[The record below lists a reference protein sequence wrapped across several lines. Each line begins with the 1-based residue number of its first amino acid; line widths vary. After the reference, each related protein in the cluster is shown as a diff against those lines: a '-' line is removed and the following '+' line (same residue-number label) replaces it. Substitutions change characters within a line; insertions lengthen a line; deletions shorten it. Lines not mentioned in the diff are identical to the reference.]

1 MKRLHLLSLACLL
14 AVGCVRDMENRIET
28 STDVSGK
35 IINTPTNAIA
45 GELMVKITDGAES
58 FDLDNIAGV
67 ACQSQPLFAMGQKN
81 ETNFSESGLN
91 KWYLVRFDADS
102 NIENVARAIAADSR
116 VAFVEY
122 NKELKRVEE
131 PQSVVADVD
140 LTTRALNDMPFD
152 DPQLPYQWNFMND
165 ARLGDRAAIGA
176 DINVFDAWQ
185 YCTGDP
191 RIIVAVIDNGIRV
204 VHPDLDGNI
213 WVNEAEQNGVE
224 GVDDDGNGYID
235 DINGYNFCDDKGEI
249 TWNDFYDTSHATH
262 VAGIIAAES
271 NNGRGVAGIAGGS
284 GNNDGCRIMSCQVF
298 SSYNVATSA
307 GFAAAFIYAADNGAS
322 IVNNS
327 WGYERSDVSTD
338 SQYLE
343 KYSVVQDAIDYFEQ
357 YGGNRDVIDGGIVVF
372 AAGNDGKECA
382 MYPAAYHDIIA
393 VASFA
398 PDFLAAN
405 YTNYGPGVNV
415 CAPGGDTFYGTEYQ
429 IVSTTLDSRGFGYM
443 QGTSMACPHVSG
455 IAALGLSYAI
465 QQGYMLSARDYRNLL
480 VTSTHDIDKYQRG
493 YGQIYDKDNKV
504 FETVD
509 MSRYAGALGTGYI
522 DAHLVLMQLDNVP
535 CLYTE
540 VNNNEPLALD
550 NLFSEASH
558 RLNFTECVVPQE
570 SADKLG
576 ISTTPSFKDGELVIK
591 CTKPGSG
598 RISVKAVI
606 GTGSN
611 TTGMEVEREF
621 ELVVRRSKADNGGWL

>member
-429 IVSTTLDSRGFGYM
+429 IVSTTLDSRGFGDM

>member
-1 MKRLHLLSLACLL
+1 
-14 AVGCVRDMENRIET
+14 
-28 STDVSGK
+28 
-35 IINTPTNAIA
+35 
-45 GELMVKITDGAES
+45 
-58 FDLDNIAGV
+58 
-67 ACQSQPLFAMGQKN
+67 
-81 ETNFSESGLN
+81 
-91 KWYLVRFDADS
+91 
-102 NIENVARAIAADSR
+102 
-116 VAFVEY
+116 
-122 NKELKRVEE
+122 
-131 PQSVVADVD
+131 
-140 LTTRALNDMPFD
+140 
-152 DPQLPYQWNFMND
+152 
-165 ARLGDRAAIGA
+165 
-176 DINVFDAWQ
+176 
-185 YCTGDP
+185 
-191 RIIVAVIDNGIRV
+191 
-204 VHPDLDGNI
+204 
-213 WVNEAEQNGVE
+213 
-224 GVDDDGNGYID
+224 
-235 DINGYNFCDDKGEI
+235 
-249 TWNDFYDTSHATH
+249 
-262 VAGIIAAES
+262 
-271 NNGRGVAGIAGGS
+271 
-284 GNNDGCRIMSCQVF
+284 
-298 SSYNVATSA
+298 
-307 GFAAAFIYAADNGAS
+307 
-322 IVNNS
+322 
-327 WGYERSDVSTD
+327 
-338 SQYLE
+338 
-343 KYSVVQDAIDYFEQ
+343 
-357 YGGNRDVIDGGIVVF
+357 
-372 AAGNDGKECA
+372 
-382 MYPAAYHDIIA
+382 
-393 VASFA
+393 
-398 PDFLAAN
+398 
-405 YTNYGPGVNV
+405 
-415 CAPGGDTFYGTEYQ
+415 
-429 IVSTTLDSRGFGYM
+429 M